1 MQYAATQ
8 NVFDFEGKLN
18 IYYYNTKHTNE
29 IHGDSRLK
37 KKVLLFLSRNV
48 ILSFKSEKL
57 QIISQP
63 LSCVICSNLAVSNFA
78 VNVLFEG
85 EH

>member
-8 NVFDFEGKLN
+8 NVFAFEGKLN

-37 KKVLLFLSRNV
+37 KKYCS
-48 ILSFKSEKL
+48 SFAEMSFCPLNLKKL

-63 LSCVICSNLAVSNFA
+63 VTCVICSNLAVSNFA